1 MNKTTA
7 KNLEFVKQHLDL
19 YSPALLKTMANG
31 LRKKFDA
38 GVAAAK
44 NPGVFNKLSQR
55 QKAVALAIDVIANVR
70 LDKFMVEHRGYI
82 AHHGDESSPEAK
94 LSVGTKAGA
103 ACLIGSNCTV
113 CAKGALFM
121 TSVLKTNKVK
131 VYDVLNSDN
140 EDMRTRVLRKEK
152 IFDKKT
158 YDLIEVAFEGSDV
171 GDAGD
176 HLDESYTNDTGDINW
191 DARDEDIRSCKYNYH
206 DKFYEPRMRLV
217 AIMLNV
223 VDNDGVFVPTYHID
237 NARVMKELK

>member
-7 KNLEFVKQHLDL
+7 KNLEFIRQNLEL
-19 YSPALLKTMANG
+19 YSPELLKTMAKG

-38 GVAAAK
+38 GVDTAK
-44 NPGVFNKLSQR
+44 NPGVFNKLTQR
-55 QKAVALAIDVIANVR
+55 QKAVALALDVIANIR
-70 LDKFMVEHRGYI
+70 LEKFMVEHRGYI
-82 AHHGDESSPEAK
+82 AHHGDDEAPEAK
-94 LSVGTKAGA
+94 LSVGTDAGK
-103 ACLIGSNCTV
+103 ACLLNSNCTV

-131 VYDVLNSDN
+131 VYDVLNADN
-140 EDMRTRVLRKEK
+140 EDMRTRILHKEK
-152 IFDKKT
+152 IFDQKS

-176 HLDESYTNDTGDINW
+176 HLDESYKDNFGDTDW

-206 DKFYEPRMRLV
+206 DKFMEPCQRLV

-223 VDNDGVFVPTYHID
+223 VDNDGVFVPSHHIT
-237 NARVMKELK
+237 NARVMKEIK